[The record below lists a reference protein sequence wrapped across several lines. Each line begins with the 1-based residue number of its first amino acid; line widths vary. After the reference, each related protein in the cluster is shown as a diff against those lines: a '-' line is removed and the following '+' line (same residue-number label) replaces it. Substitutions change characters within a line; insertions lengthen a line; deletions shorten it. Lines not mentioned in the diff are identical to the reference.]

1 MIFFDFSLKRKEKS
15 KNSQRKSLKIKIY
28 KNSIKLFKNH
38 LLEASKV
45 NKKSIKG
52 FKSHLLEANKKSIKG
67 FKSHLLEANKTVHV
81 YAQVHSSIYI
91 CIYIYTRSHFGSS
104 NQVLTLQI
112 SPCNG
117 SAGAAMPML
126 WHKVHGDRAGRGS
139 DAEDNVRCVEENT

>member
-81 YAQVHSSIYI
+81 YAQVHSSTIY
-91 CIYIYTRSHFGSS
+91 RH
-104 NQVLTLQI
+104 
-112 SPCNG
+112 
-117 SAGAAMPML
+117 
-126 WHKVHGDRAGRGS
+126 
-139 DAEDNVRCVEENT
+139 

>member
-52 FKSHLLEANKKSIKG
+52 FKSHLLEANK
-67 FKSHLLEANKTVHV
+67 AVHV

-91 CIYIYTRSHFGSS
+91 YIYTGNIYMCIYPYISDILYIYIY
-104 NQVLTLQI
+104 Q
-112 SPCNG
+112 
-117 SAGAAMPML
+117 
-126 WHKVHGDRAGRGS
+126 
-139 DAEDNVRCVEENT
+139 